1 MNVKEKM
8 LKARAMLILDAPFFA
23 SIILRLPY
31 IENNTIPT
39 MATDGTMIIYN
50 SDFVKSLTLDEVKGV
65 LCHEAMHI
73 INLHHT
79 RRQSRSPELWNI
91 ATDYSINQ
99 IIEDAGLKLPKL
111 RLRDAKY
118 DEKTAEEI
126 YNLLP
131 DDISSLLNGNIG
143 AVLDYSGQE
152 RNSRPSQSEIKQHEQ
167 EVKIMVNQAKQIA
180 KNQGN
185 IPDSLKRLIDNIL
198 ETTIPWK
205 EVLSRFLTETISND
219 YTWKS
224 PNKRYINQ
232 GIYLPSLNDPEI
244 GGEIAFICD
253 TSGSISNKEMNMAGS
268 EIYSVLT
275 MFNYLTLR
283 VLYVDCKFQG
293 EQIFEVNDNI
303 NLEPIGNGGT
313 SFVPGFEYLKREDIE
328 VACVV
333 YITDG
338 CCNDF
343 PQYPDYPVLW
353 LLTEKNINF
362 KPPFGEIISI

>member
-143 AVLDYSGQE
+143 AS
-152 RNSRPSQSEIKQHEQ
+152 NIS
-167 EVKIMVNQAKQIA
+167 IA
-180 KNQGN
+180 LAFS
-185 IPDSLKRLIDNIL
+185 IFSL
-198 ETTIPWK
+198 T
-205 EVLSRFLTETISND
+205 F
-219 YTWKS
+219 
-224 PNKRYINQ
+224 
-232 GIYLPSLNDPEI
+232 
-244 GGEIAFICD
+244 
-253 TSGSISNKEMNMAGS
+253 
-268 EIYSVLT
+268 IYS
-275 MFNYLTLR
+275 
-283 VLYVDCKFQG
+283 
-293 EQIFEVNDNI
+293 
-303 NLEPIGNGGT
+303 
-313 SFVPGFEYLKREDIE
+313 S
-328 VACVV
+328 
-333 YITDG
+333 
-338 CCNDF
+338 
-343 PQYPDYPVLW
+343 
-353 LLTEKNINF
+353 
-362 KPPFGEIISI
+362 